1 MGLSVS
7 RQPPALEFQGI
18 NASESTSGDA
28 CKHNRDSCRREFKRR
43 FLREFKRRQIK
54 GSNFQGFQA
63 SYFAVEVAVVPAQ
76 NWRSG

>member
-43 FLREFKRRQIK
+43 QIK

>member
-1 MGLSVS
+1 MSAGVQKEIS
-7 RQPPALEFQGI
+7 A
-18 NASESTSGDA
+18 
-28 CKHNRDSCRREFKRR
+28 
-43 FLREFKRRQIK
+43 EFKRRQIK